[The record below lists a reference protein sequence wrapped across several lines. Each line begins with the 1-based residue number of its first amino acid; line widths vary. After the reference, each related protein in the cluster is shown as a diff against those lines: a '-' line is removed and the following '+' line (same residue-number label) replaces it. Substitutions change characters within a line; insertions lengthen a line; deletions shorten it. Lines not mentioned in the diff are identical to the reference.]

1 MKNIIH
7 LLKHIARRHYRSLT
21 GTPHRLTMKWKGV
34 RFDRSAKIDSS
45 VRFIIHPGGSIIIG
59 ANCHL
64 QSNVDLRSQPGS
76 ILLEDN
82 VSLHPDVYIAGYGNV
97 ILRSGVSF
105 NHHVY
110 IGCAQS
116 ITIGRNTIVAPGVV
130 IVDNDHIYTDP
141 DVPIKYQGLSCAPV
155 VIGEGVWIAA
165 NAVITKGVT
174 IGRGAIVAAGA
185 VVLSDV
191 PAYAI
196 VGGIPA
202 RILKYRDL
210 PAAET
215 NPSNADAQYAVVGSA
230 SVESVS
236 V

>member
-1 MKNIIH
+1 MHNTIH
-7 LLKHIARRHYRSLT
+7 SFKHIARKLYRQIT
-21 GTPHRLTMKWKGV
+21 RIPHKMTMKWQGV
-34 RFDRSAKIDSS
+34 QFDPSAKIDRSA
-45 VRFIIHPGGSIIIG
+45 RFLIHPGGSIIIG
-59 ANCHL
+59 ANCHI
-64 QSNVDLRSQPGS
+64 QNNVDLRSQPGS

-97 ILRSGVSF
+97 ILRSGISF

-110 IGCAQS
+110 IGCAES

-130 IVDNDHIYTDP
+130 IVDNDHVYSDP
-141 DVPIKYQGLSCAPV
+141 DKPIKHQGLICAPV
-155 VIGEGVWIAA
+155 VIGDGVWIAA

-174 IGRGAIVAAGA
+174 IGHGAIVAAGA
-185 VVLSDV
+185 VVLNDV

-210 PAAET
+210 PATDSTPLEIE
-215 NPSNADAQYAVVGSA
+215 AQLAVVSSM
-230 SVESVS
+230 SV
-236 V
+236 